1 MKADHYV
8 GFYKLFIL
16 WWQQGS
22 SYSLLSEHLAGYSVL
37 VSWGFFF
44 MYSTLHLT
52 LHPKMPVP
60 TWHLVLFLY

>member
-22 SYSLLSEHLAGYSVL
+22 SYSLLSEHLAGYRVFWPL
-37 VSWGFFF
+37 GDLFLC
-44 MYSTLHLT
+44 TLHLT
-52 LHPKMPVP
+52 LHPKMHIP